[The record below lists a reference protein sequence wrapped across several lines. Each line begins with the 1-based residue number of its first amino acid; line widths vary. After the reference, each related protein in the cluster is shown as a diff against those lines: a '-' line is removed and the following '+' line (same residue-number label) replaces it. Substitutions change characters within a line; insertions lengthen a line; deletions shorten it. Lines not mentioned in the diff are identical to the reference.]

1 VAIEHVSEAKV
12 RNIQKVSI
20 GPYELDILVTCK
32 VKTKV
37 VESITQCVPCGGH
50 NRYQK
55 MKIILTTVNGAENNI
70 SVIPSK

>member
-12 RNIQKVSI
+12 RNIQKVAI

-37 VESITQCVPCGGH
+37 VESITQCVPCG
-50 NRYQK
+50 
-55 MKIILTTVNGAENNI
+55 
-70 SVIPSK
+70 